1 MKIDG
6 LDIFEDAAQAKRL
19 LGYLPEQPPLYL
31 DRTPREYL
39 SFVGRAKGLDKAE
52 LAQQMERVMSVTQ
65 IEDVSDRLIKNLSKG
80 YRQRVGIAQALLGEP
95 KVVILDEPTVGLDP
109 IQIIEIRDLI
119 KDLGRE
125 HTVILSSHMLG
136 ELEELTS
143 SKTIEAPDDLA
154 EYGLDE
160 PECSIS
166 VTAEAETT
174 IDIGGETS
182 LDGLRY
188 VSIGDGNVYL
198 VSSDLLT
205 NFSCGLYDL
214 VSKEAIPDMSDLV
227 SFTVETASGT
237 LDIEYLED
245 SGLAYTDRYTWF
257 SLADGEYTALDNELT
272 EDLVSLVTGL
282 SWGECVDYD
291 ADVKDLGDYGLDTPS
306 VTVSVSYIETT
317 EVETNETDEDGE
329 PVYETRE
336 EEKTF
341 NLELGSYS
349 ADGGCYAR
357 IAGSEM
363 IYLIDAGVCDSLLY
377 ADTASLLPEDVIL
390 LDWDKTTG
398 FDIELGGETYSVD
411 MELAEET
418 DEEGSTLYDYAFS
431 LDGEEADFT
440 DVLQQ
445 LEALSSTGSAEG
457 VSTALGEEIAFTFH
471 RNSENFA
478 EVELVIYGYDSA
490 SCIAVLNGG
499 SALFVP
505 REDVQA
511 IVDAVKALL
520 A

>member
-1 MKIDG
+1 M
-6 LDIFEDAAQAKRL
+6 
-19 LGYLPEQPPLYL
+19 
-31 DRTPREYL
+31 
-39 SFVGRAKGLDKAE
+39 
-52 LAQQMERVMSVTQ
+52 
-65 IEDVSDRLIKNLSKG
+65 
-80 YRQRVGIAQALLGEP
+80 
-95 KVVILDEPTVGLDP
+95 
-109 IQIIEIRDLI
+109 
-119 KDLGRE
+119 
-125 HTVILSSHMLG
+125 
-136 ELEELTS
+136 
-143 SKTIEAPDDLA
+143 
-154 EYGLDE
+154 
-160 PECSIS
+160 
-166 VTAEAETT
+166 
-174 IDIGGETS
+174 
-182 LDGLRY
+182 
-188 VSIGDGNVYL
+188 
-198 VSSDLLT
+198 SSDLLT

-272 EDLVSLVTGL
+272 EDLVSLVTGP

-329 PVYETRE
+329 PVY
-336 EEKTF
+336 
-341 NLELGSYS
+341 
-349 ADGGCYAR
+349 
-357 IAGSEM
+357 
-363 IYLIDAGVCDSLLY
+363 
-377 ADTASLLPEDVIL
+377 
-390 LDWDKTTG
+390 
-398 FDIELGGETYSVD
+398 
-411 MELAEET
+411 
-418 DEEGSTLYDYAFS
+418 DYAFS

-471 RNSENFA
+471 RDSENFA

-511 IVDAVKALL
+511 IVDAVEALL

>member
-1 MKIDG
+1 
-6 LDIFEDAAQAKRL
+6 
-19 LGYLPEQPPLYL
+19 
-31 DRTPREYL
+31 
-39 SFVGRAKGLDKAE
+39 
-52 LAQQMERVMSVTQ
+52 
-65 IEDVSDRLIKNLSKG
+65 
-80 YRQRVGIAQALLGEP
+80 
-95 KVVILDEPTVGLDP
+95 
-109 IQIIEIRDLI
+109 
-119 KDLGRE
+119 
-125 HTVILSSHMLG
+125 MLG

-257 SLADGEYTALDNELT
+257 SLADGEYTALDNELA

-291 ADVKDLGDYGLDTPS
+291 A
-306 VTVSVSYIETT
+306 
-317 EVETNETDEDGE
+317 VE
-329 PVYETRE
+329 
-336 EEKTF
+336 
-341 NLELGSYS
+341 
-349 ADGGCYAR
+349 
-357 IAGSEM
+357 
-363 IYLIDAGVCDSLLY
+363 
-377 ADTASLLPEDVIL
+377 
-390 LDWDKTTG
+390 
-398 FDIELGGETYSVD
+398 
-411 MELAEET
+411 
-418 DEEGSTLYDYAFS
+418 
-431 LDGEEADFT
+431 
-440 DVLQQ
+440 
-445 LEALSSTGSAEG
+445 
-457 VSTALGEEIAFTFH
+457 
-471 RNSENFA
+471 
-478 EVELVIYGYDSA
+478 
-490 SCIAVLNGG
+490 
-499 SALFVP
+499 
-505 REDVQA
+505 
-511 IVDAVKALL
+511 ALL

>member
-1 MKIDG
+1 MKRGKKLLFLTLALVIVAG
-6 LDIFEDAAQAKRL
+6 AALAAVKFIPGEEVEAAETEVIFSLDSDAATSLSWTHEGETLRFENSGGSWVYA
-19 LGYLPEQPPLYL
+19 GDEDFPL
-31 DRTPREYL
+31 
-39 SFVGRAKGLDKAE
+39 
-52 LAQQMERVMSVTQ
+52 
-65 IEDVSDRLIKNLSKG
+65 DVSYIN
-80 YRQRVGIAQALLGEP
+80 
-95 KVVILDEPTVGLDP
+95 T
-109 IQIIEIRDLI
+109 
-119 KDLGRE
+119 
-125 HTVILSSHMLG
+125 MLG

-188 VSIGDGNVYL
+188 VSIGNGNVYL

-291 ADVKDLGDYGLDTPS
+291 A
-306 VTVSVSYIETT
+306 
-317 EVETNETDEDGE
+317 VE
-329 PVYETRE
+329 
-336 EEKTF
+336 
-341 NLELGSYS
+341 
-349 ADGGCYAR
+349 
-357 IAGSEM
+357 
-363 IYLIDAGVCDSLLY
+363 
-377 ADTASLLPEDVIL
+377 
-390 LDWDKTTG
+390 
-398 FDIELGGETYSVD
+398 
-411 MELAEET
+411 
-418 DEEGSTLYDYAFS
+418 
-431 LDGEEADFT
+431 
-440 DVLQQ
+440 
-445 LEALSSTGSAEG
+445 
-457 VSTALGEEIAFTFH
+457 
-471 RNSENFA
+471 
-478 EVELVIYGYDSA
+478 
-490 SCIAVLNGG
+490 
-499 SALFVP
+499 
-505 REDVQA
+505 
-511 IVDAVKALL
+511 ALL

>member
-1 MKIDG
+1 MIHFLTLALVIVAGAALAAVKFIPDEEVEAAETEVIFS
-6 LDIFEDAAQAKRL
+6 LDSDAATSLSWTHEGETLRFENSGGSWVCA
-19 LGYLPEQPPLYL
+19 GDEDFPL
-31 DRTPREYL
+31 
-39 SFVGRAKGLDKAE
+39 
-52 LAQQMERVMSVTQ
+52 
-65 IEDVSDRLIKNLSKG
+65 DVSYIN
-80 YRQRVGIAQALLGEP
+80 
-95 KVVILDEPTVGLDP
+95 T
-109 IQIIEIRDLI
+109 
-119 KDLGRE
+119 
-125 HTVILSSHMLG
+125 MLG

-282 SWGECVDYD
+282 SWGECVVYD

-317 EVETNETDEDGE
+317 EVETNETDEDG
-329 PVYETRE
+329 
-336 EEKTF
+336 
-341 NLELGSYS
+341 
-349 ADGGCYAR
+349 
-357 IAGSEM
+357 
-363 IYLIDAGVCDSLLY
+363 
-377 ADTASLLPEDVIL
+377 
-390 LDWDKTTG
+390 
-398 FDIELGGETYSVD
+398 
-411 MELAEET
+411 
-418 DEEGSTLYDYAFS
+418 STLYDYASS

-471 RNSENFA
+471 RDSENFA

-511 IVDAVKALL
+511 IVDAVEALL

>member
-1 MKIDG
+1 
-6 LDIFEDAAQAKRL
+6 
-19 LGYLPEQPPLYL
+19 
-31 DRTPREYL
+31 
-39 SFVGRAKGLDKAE
+39 
-52 LAQQMERVMSVTQ
+52 
-65 IEDVSDRLIKNLSKG
+65 
-80 YRQRVGIAQALLGEP
+80 
-95 KVVILDEPTVGLDP
+95 
-109 IQIIEIRDLI
+109 
-119 KDLGRE
+119 
-125 HTVILSSHMLG
+125 MLG

-160 PECSIS
+160 PKCSIS

-188 VSIGDGNVYL
+188 VSIGNGNVYL

-317 EVETNETDEDGE
+317 EVDTNETDEDGE

-336 EEKTF
+336 
-341 NLELGSYS
+341 
-349 ADGGCYAR
+349 
-357 IAGSEM
+357 
-363 IYLIDAGVCDSLLY
+363 
-377 ADTASLLPEDVIL
+377 
-390 LDWDKTTG
+390 
-398 FDIELGGETYSVD
+398 
-411 MELAEET
+411 
-418 DEEGSTLYDYAFS
+418 
-431 LDGEEADFT
+431 
-440 DVLQQ
+440 
-445 LEALSSTGSAEG
+445 
-457 VSTALGEEIAFTFH
+457 
-471 RNSENFA
+471 
-478 EVELVIYGYDSA
+478 
-490 SCIAVLNGG
+490 
-499 SALFVP
+499 
-505 REDVQA
+505 DVQA
-511 IVDAVKALL
+511 IVDTVEALL

>member
-1 MKIDG
+1 
-6 LDIFEDAAQAKRL
+6 
-19 LGYLPEQPPLYL
+19 
-31 DRTPREYL
+31 
-39 SFVGRAKGLDKAE
+39 
-52 LAQQMERVMSVTQ
+52 
-65 IEDVSDRLIKNLSKG
+65 
-80 YRQRVGIAQALLGEP
+80 
-95 KVVILDEPTVGLDP
+95 
-109 IQIIEIRDLI
+109 
-119 KDLGRE
+119 
-125 HTVILSSHMLG
+125 
-136 ELEELTS
+136 
-143 SKTIEAPDDLA
+143 
-154 EYGLDE
+154 
-160 PECSIS
+160 
-166 VTAEAETT
+166 
-174 IDIGGETS
+174 
-182 LDGLRY
+182 
-188 VSIGDGNVYL
+188 
-198 VSSDLLT
+198 
-205 NFSCGLYDL
+205 
-214 VSKEAIPDMSDLV
+214 MSDLV

-237 LDIEYLED
+237 LDIEYFED

-471 RNSENFA
+471 RDSENFA

-511 IVDAVKALL
+511 IVDTVEALL

>member
-1 MKIDG
+1 MKRGKKLLFLTLALVIVAG
-6 LDIFEDAAQAKRL
+6 AALAAVKFIPGEEVEAAETEVIFSLDSDAATSLSWTHEGETLRFENSGGSWVYA
-19 LGYLPEQPPLYL
+19 GDEDFPL
-31 DRTPREYL
+31 
-39 SFVGRAKGLDKAE
+39 
-52 LAQQMERVMSVTQ
+52 
-65 IEDVSDRLIKNLSKG
+65 DVSYIN
-80 YRQRVGIAQALLGEP
+80 
-95 KVVILDEPTVGLDP
+95 T
-109 IQIIEIRDLI
+109 
-119 KDLGRE
+119 
-125 HTVILSSHMLG
+125 MLG

-336 EEKTF
+336 
-341 NLELGSYS
+341 
-349 ADGGCYAR
+349 
-357 IAGSEM
+357 
-363 IYLIDAGVCDSLLY
+363 
-377 ADTASLLPEDVIL
+377 
-390 LDWDKTTG
+390 
-398 FDIELGGETYSVD
+398 
-411 MELAEET
+411 
-418 DEEGSTLYDYAFS
+418 
-431 LDGEEADFT
+431 
-440 DVLQQ
+440 
-445 LEALSSTGSAEG
+445 
-457 VSTALGEEIAFTFH
+457 
-471 RNSENFA
+471 
-478 EVELVIYGYDSA
+478 
-490 SCIAVLNGG
+490 
-499 SALFVP
+499 
-505 REDVQA
+505 DVQA
-511 IVDAVKALL
+511 IVDAVEALL

>member
-1 MKIDG
+1 
-6 LDIFEDAAQAKRL
+6 
-19 LGYLPEQPPLYL
+19 
-31 DRTPREYL
+31 
-39 SFVGRAKGLDKAE
+39 
-52 LAQQMERVMSVTQ
+52 
-65 IEDVSDRLIKNLSKG
+65 
-80 YRQRVGIAQALLGEP
+80 
-95 KVVILDEPTVGLDP
+95 
-109 IQIIEIRDLI
+109 
-119 KDLGRE
+119 
-125 HTVILSSHMLG
+125 MLG

-227 SFTVETASGT
+227 SLTVETASGT

-291 ADVKDLGDYGLDTPS
+291 A
-306 VTVSVSYIETT
+306 
-317 EVETNETDEDGE
+317 VE
-329 PVYETRE
+329 
-336 EEKTF
+336 
-341 NLELGSYS
+341 
-349 ADGGCYAR
+349 
-357 IAGSEM
+357 
-363 IYLIDAGVCDSLLY
+363 
-377 ADTASLLPEDVIL
+377 
-390 LDWDKTTG
+390 
-398 FDIELGGETYSVD
+398 
-411 MELAEET
+411 
-418 DEEGSTLYDYAFS
+418 
-431 LDGEEADFT
+431 
-440 DVLQQ
+440 
-445 LEALSSTGSAEG
+445 
-457 VSTALGEEIAFTFH
+457 
-471 RNSENFA
+471 
-478 EVELVIYGYDSA
+478 
-490 SCIAVLNGG
+490 
-499 SALFVP
+499 
-505 REDVQA
+505 
-511 IVDAVKALL
+511 ALL